1 MTWADLGYYLAI
13 VIALCAFLAALV
25 GIALWDEIHSDDEAA
40 GDDGKES

>member
-25 GIALWDEIHSDDEAA
+25 GIALFDEIHESEDD
-40 GDDGKES
+40 